1 MKDFKKWFVW
11 LLLMDAVVFCTGFL
25 LGKLPGVV
33 VSAGDL
39 AILVLSFTFIS
50 VVILLVFFTG
60 LRKDQAGR
68 TMHILVAISLKL
80 LLELVLALLWFF
92 IAKKTSLTSLY
103 LFFILYLP
111 FTVFT
116 TFAMFN
122 TLKTKSL

>member
-1 MKDFKKWFVW
+1 MKEFRKWIVR
-11 LLLMDAVVFCTGFL
+11 LLLLDTAILAAGYL
-25 LGKLPGVV
+25 LGRLPGVIV
-33 VSAGDL
+33 PIDDL

-50 VVILLVFFTG
+50 VVIMLVFFTG
-60 LRKDQAGR
+60 MKKDQGAR

-80 LLELVLALLWFF
+80 LLELFLALIWFF

-103 LFFILYLP
+103 LFFVLYLP

>member
-1 MKDFKKWFVW
+1 MVFQAAAYGCSG
-11 LLLMDAVVFCTGFL
+11 LLPDIL

-33 VSAGDL
+33 FPLSDL

-50 VVILLVFFTG
+50 VVILMVFFTG
-60 LRKDQAGR
+60 LKKGQEAR

-80 LLELVLALLWFF
+80 LLELLLALVWFF
-92 IAKKTSLTSLY
+92 IAKKTLHSSLY

>member
-1 MKDFKKWFVW
+1 MKDFRKWFVR
-11 LLLMDAVVFCTGFL
+11 LLLMDAVVFFTGFL
-25 LGKLPGVV
+25 LGKLPGVIV
-33 VSAGDL
+33 PAGDL